1 PDLFKALIADVPLT
15 DMLRYTKLY
24 TGSVWINEYGDP
36 DDPVEGAALRAYSPL
51 QNVRA
56 GVRYPE
62 MLLVTSTADD
72 RVHPSHARR
81 LAEKLRSVGQPVLF
95 HESAEGGH
103 ESLASLQHQA
113 EVRALETIYLLQ
125 A

>member
-1 PDLFKALIADVPLT
+1 
-15 DMLRYTKLY
+15 
-24 TGSVWINEYGDP
+24 
-36 DDPVEGAALRAYSPL
+36 
-51 QNVRA
+51 
-56 GVRYPE
+56 

-81 LAEKLRSVGQPVLF
+81 LAEKLRRVGQPVLF

-125 A
+125 ALKLD